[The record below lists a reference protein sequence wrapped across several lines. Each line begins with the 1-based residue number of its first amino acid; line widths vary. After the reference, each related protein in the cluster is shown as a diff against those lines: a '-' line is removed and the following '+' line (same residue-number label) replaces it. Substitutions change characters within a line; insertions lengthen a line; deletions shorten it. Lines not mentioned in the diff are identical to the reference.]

1 MKSLLSSL
9 RQLWSGP
16 RSRAGNVAIIFSIA
30 IVPIVG
36 GIGAALDYSMANS
49 NRTSMQKALDSTA
62 LALAK
67 LMPLSQAQLDQKGW
81 EIFSAN
87 VGTLK
92 VNMPQSGLVIT
103 TPTIGKINLVATGQY
118 TPQISGFM
126 GVNTFPVSVNTEVQ
140 WGMKKLELALA
151 LDNTGSMSSSNKMTE
166 LKKAA
171 KNLLSTLQ
179 VSVLTPGDV
188 KIAIIP
194 FHKEVRVDTSTY
206 NHNSSW
212 LKWDDWDNENQTCS
226 GGGWGWGG
234 GWGGGSCTANNHN
247 TWNGCIMDRDQTNDA
262 SDVNPTSSST
272 RFPAKQCSYSLA
284 TMMPLTYDW
293 TALNNKID
301 SMNPDGNTNVSIG
314 LQWAWHALTPGEPL
328 TQAAAPNSELNK
340 YIILMT
346 DGENTQNRWTTSTNS
361 IDARTAATCTAIKAA
376 GIQIY
381 TIRVIDG
388 DANLLRNC
396 ATDPSMYYD
405 VQNASQL
412 TSVFNSIGATL
423 AKLHLAK

>member
-67 LMPLSQAQLDQKGW
+67 LMPLSQGQLDQKGW

-87 VGTLK
+87 IGTLK
-92 VNMPQSGLVIT
+92 VSMPQSGLVIT

-126 GVNTFPVSVNTEVQ
+126 GVNTFPVSVKTEVQ
-140 WGMKKLELALA
+140 WGMNKLELALA
-151 LDNTGSMSSSNKMTE
+151 LDNTGSMAWSNKMTE

-171 KNLLSTLQ
+171 KNLITTLQ
-179 VSVLTPGDV
+179 SSAQKPGDV

-194 FHKEVRVDTSTY
+194 FHKEVRLDTSIYTF
-206 NHNSSW
+206 NGSW
-212 LKWDDWDNENQTCS
+212 LKWDDWDSENQTCDKKGKNCVS
-226 GGGWGWGG
+226 
-234 GWGGGSCTANNHN
+234 NDRK
-247 TWNGCIMDRDQTNDA
+247 TWDGCVMDRDQPHDA
-262 SDVNPTSSST
+262 SDTTPNSNATK
-272 RFPAKQCSYSLA
+272 FPAKQCSYSL
-284 TMMPLTYDW
+284 TSMLPLTYDW
-293 TALNNKID
+293 NALNSKID
-301 SMNPDGNTNVSIG
+301 AMNPSGNTNVSIG
-314 LQWAWHALTPGEPL
+314 LQWAWHSLTSGEPF
-328 TQAAAPNSELNK
+328 TQAAAPANDLSK

-346 DGENTQNRWTTSTNS
+346 DGENTQNRWTTNSSS
-361 IDARTAATCTAIKAA
+361 IDARTAATCAAVKAA
-376 GIQIY
+376 GIKIY

-396 ATDPSMYYD
+396 ASDPSMYYD
-405 VQNASQL
+405 VQSAAQL
-412 TSVFNSIGATL
+412 TSVFNAIGATL
-423 AKLHLAK
+423 ANLHLAK